1 MNTEN
6 NIFYPESHSDGN
18 SIYNSIIVLG
28 TTASGKTSIAVQ
40 LALAFGGEIISA
52 DSRQTYIGL
61 DIGSGKDLAEYE
73 TGGVKIPYHLIDVA
87 DLSTREYNVF
97 NYQQDFYKAFSGI
110 LKRKKVPVIAG
121 GTGMYLDSVIRN
133 YDFVEVPENP
143 SLRAE
148 LESKTLEEL
157 GAILLELKPNLHN
170 KSDLLIRERVIRAIE
185 IALCMKE
192 PAADIRKNMTERPD
206 IRPLILGIKLERTVL
221 REHIALRLKERLD
234 AGMVEEVEN
243 LHKSGCSWEKLE
255 RLGLEYKFCSLYI
268 KGVIASREELFEQ
281 LNIAIRQFAKRQE
294 TWFRRME
301 RSGVEINWL
310 PPFEDKQKRI
320 DAALKKAA
328 KYFAAENA
336 F

>member
-87 DLSTREYNVF
+87 DLRTREYNVF

-148 LESKTLEEL
+148 LESKTLDEL

-185 IALCMKE
+185 IARCMKN
-192 PAADIRKNMTERPD
+192 PAADMRKNMTERPD

-221 REHIALRLKERLD
+221 REHIALRLKELVD
-234 AGMVEEVEN
+234 AGMVE
-243 LHKSGCSWEKLE
+243 
-255 RLGLEYKFCSLYI
+255 
-268 KGVIASREELFEQ
+268 
-281 LNIAIRQFAKRQE
+281 
-294 TWFRRME
+294 
-301 RSGVEINWL
+301 
-310 PPFEDKQKRI
+310 
-320 DAALKKAA
+320 
-328 KYFAAENA
+328 
-336 F
+336 